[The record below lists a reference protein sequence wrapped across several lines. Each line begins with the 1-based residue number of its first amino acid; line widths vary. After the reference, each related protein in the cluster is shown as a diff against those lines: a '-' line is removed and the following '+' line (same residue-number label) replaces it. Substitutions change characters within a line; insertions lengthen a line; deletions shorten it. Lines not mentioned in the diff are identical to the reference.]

1 MTDIEKVGFVGL
13 GDIGE
18 PMARNLCGHDWEVV
32 VYDVRD
38 EAIQLLVDCGAAA
51 AKSNRE
57 VGERCDVIC
66 VCVLDDA
73 ITERVVAG
81 EGGILEGA
89 RPGSII
95 AIHSTVKPET
105 VHRLAAR
112 AAQTGVAVIDAQM
125 TGGRAKTEQK
135 QLRYMVGGDPE
146 AVERCLP
153 IFETS
158 AEEIT
163 NCGALGNGAVAKLCN
178 NLVQYQAWQAYVEA
192 HLLATTAGLAEDK
205 LLEVL
210 SWIMNDNARL
220 FLAARNALEANPD
233 NEFLHD
239 RYTALQKLAEKD
251 IGNALAA
258 AQEVGVSMPAT
269 ALCQQQLG
277 RICGLP
283 DKKRR

>member
-1 MTDIEKVGFVGL
+1 MAAIEKVGFVGL

-38 EAIQLLVDCGAAA
+38 DALQLLVDCGASA

-57 VGERCDVIC
+57 VGERCEVIC

-73 ITERVVAG
+73 ITELVVTGEEGVLAG
-81 EGGILEGA
+81 A
-89 RPGSII
+89 SPGSII

-105 VHRLAAR
+105 VHRLAAQ
-112 AAQTGVAVIDAQM
+112 AAEKGVSVIDAQM
-125 TGGRAKTEQK
+125 TGGRSKAELK
-135 QLRYMVGGDPE
+135 QLRYMVGGDAQ

-153 IFETS
+153 LLGTS

-220 FLAARNALEANPD
+220 FLGARNALEADPD
-233 NEFLHD
+233 NAFLLD
-239 RYTALQKLAEKD
+239 RYTAVHKLAEKD
-251 IGNALAA
+251 IANALAA
-258 AQEVGVSMPAT
+258 AREVGVSMPAT

-283 DKKRR
+283 DKKLR